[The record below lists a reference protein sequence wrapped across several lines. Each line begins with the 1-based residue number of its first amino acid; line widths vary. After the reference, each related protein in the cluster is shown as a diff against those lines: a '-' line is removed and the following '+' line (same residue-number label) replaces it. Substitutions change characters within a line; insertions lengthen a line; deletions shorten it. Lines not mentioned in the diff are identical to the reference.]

1 MMVKTKHTARKYV
14 RGTSIRASR
23 RGGSDDSQEEQRP
36 CKHAGKRPVIEESSS
51 TESADYEEE
60 MEDEERGVQVV
71 FLSAPVV
78 LEGPP
83 ICLLLLPISRMQM
96 VVTYP
101 LRLLNLMCVS
111 SRISPKCP
119 SLHILSS
126 DMMLINLRWL
136 KTLWINSAAQMF
148 RQISTP
154 MLSSQGVSLCT
165 TSLT

>member
-23 RGGSDDSQEEQRP
+23 RGGSNDSQEEQRP

-83 ICLLLLPISRMQM
+83 TCLLLLPISRMTM
-96 VVTYP
+96 VATF
-101 LRLLNLMCVS
+101 LLKLLNCMDVF
-111 SRISPKCP
+111 SRTSPKCP
-119 SLHILSS
+119 SQHILSS
-126 DMMLINLRWL
+126 GVMLINSRWF
-136 KTLWINSAAQMF
+136 KTL
-148 RQISTP
+148 
-154 MLSSQGVSLCT
+154 
-165 TSLT
+165 